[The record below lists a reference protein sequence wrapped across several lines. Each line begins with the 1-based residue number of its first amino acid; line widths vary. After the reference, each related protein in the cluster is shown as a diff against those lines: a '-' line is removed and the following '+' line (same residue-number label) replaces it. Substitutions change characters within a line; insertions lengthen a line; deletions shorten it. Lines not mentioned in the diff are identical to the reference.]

1 MRHAGCLP
9 IACSVPVVKFEA
21 SQLAFAPECC
31 REGLIAVNYPARA
44 KGITRHMRAPE
55 AKARCPELR
64 LVHVQT
70 IGNSEEA
77 LAADG
82 EVRT

>member
-1 MRHAGCLP
+1 M
-9 IACSVPVVKFEA
+9 
-21 SQLAFAPECC
+21 
-31 REGLIAVNYPARA
+31 NYAARA

-70 IGNSEEA
+70 IGASEEA
-77 LAADG
+77 AAEDG
-82 EVRT
+82 TQVGH